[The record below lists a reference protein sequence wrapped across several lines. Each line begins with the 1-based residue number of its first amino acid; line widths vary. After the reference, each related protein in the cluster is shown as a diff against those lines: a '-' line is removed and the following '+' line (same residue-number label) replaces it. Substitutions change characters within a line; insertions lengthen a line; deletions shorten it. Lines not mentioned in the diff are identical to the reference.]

1 MTDSISILFLV
12 SLFLWITI
20 LILLIFILS
29 SVRGKTKKRNNKK
42 KKAALFIDADNT
54 NYSFM
59 EMIIEN
65 MGQVFDGEIV
75 YSCLYGLP
83 SSQKSW
89 EKTAKYHNINQ
100 KTLNNYLEGKNSTDF
115 GIVIDCMDL
124 LLKDDIDVFVIVSS
138 DSDFS
143 GIAYRIRQEGKIVI
157 GMGKDQTPVVFRAA
171 CSQFFYLDTKNTS
184 PVDLERV
191 LGELVIHYNGRV
203 SYRQIKHLITNRFGL
218 NMMGFD
224 SFNQVL
230 EKYGYTATRT
240 GVIVKNYNRTARKK

>member
-1 MTDSISILFLV
+1 MTDSFSILFLI
-12 SLFLWITI
+12 SLFLWITV
-20 LILLIFILS
+20 LILLIIILS
-29 SVRGKTKKRNNKK
+29 SIRRKAKKQKHK
-42 KKAALFIDADNT
+42 CKKAALFIDADNT

-59 EMIIEN
+59 EKILEYLE
-65 MGQVFDGEIV
+65 QVFDGEIV

-89 EKTAKYHNINQ
+89 EKTAKEHSIQQ

-115 GIVIDCMDL
+115 SIVIDCMDL
-124 LLKDDIDVFVIVSS
+124 LLNDDIDAFVIVSS

-143 GIAYRIRQEGKIVI
+143 GIAYRIQKEGKTVI

-171 CSQFFYLDTKNTS
+171 CSQFFYLDNKNTS
-184 PVDLERV
+184 PADLERV

-203 SYRQIKHLITNRFGL
+203 SYGQIKHLITNRFGL

-224 SFNQVL
+224 SFDQVL